1 MKAQVSLASL
11 SLLLYAGLPAQAQEA
26 GTINPVY
33 ALTKP
38 ATAPSD
44 RRTTEDA
51 DKTRQKIAASL
62 SDNLVIFSSS
72 HDAQSQ
78 RLGVPLTA
86 FADSPF
92 RLAYDPAG
100 RQVMAQWT
108 PGSLG
113 RSGQGLQYRAYMDAA
128 GSLGFVLSAGF

>member
-11 SLLLYAGLPAQAQEA
+11 TLLLCTGLPAPAQEA
-26 GTINPVY
+26 GAVNPAY

-38 ATAPSD
+38 ATAKPD
-44 RRTTEDA
+44 RGMNEEA
-51 DKTRQKIAASL
+51 DRTRQKLAASL
-62 SDNLVIFSSS
+62 SDNLVIFSAS
-72 HDAQSQ
+72 HDTQSK

-86 FADSPF
+86 FADSPL

-108 PGSLG
+108 LGSLG
-113 RSGQGLQYRAYMDAA
+113 LSGQGLQYRAYMDAA

>member
-11 SLLLYAGLPAQAQEA
+11 SLLLCTWLPALAQETGA
-26 GTINPVY
+26 VNPVY

-38 ATAPSD
+38 ATAQSD
-44 RRTTEDA
+44 RQMNEDA

-108 PGSLG
+108 RGSLG
-113 RSGQGLQYRAYMDAA
+113 LSGQGLQYRAYMDAA
-128 GSLGFVLSAGF
+128 GSLGFALSAGF